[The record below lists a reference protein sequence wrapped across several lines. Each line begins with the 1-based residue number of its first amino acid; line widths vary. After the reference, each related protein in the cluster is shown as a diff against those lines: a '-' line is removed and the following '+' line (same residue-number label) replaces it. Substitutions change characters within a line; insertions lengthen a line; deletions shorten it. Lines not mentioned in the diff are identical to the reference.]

1 VLLRILVSLFSDRPI
16 SWIFL
21 VCLSL
26 VILFVFLW
34 FNYGSCFGLLLGVQH
49 ELLRRKYDEECALL
63 KKRYLDE
70 CSERKRLYNEVI
82 ELKGNIRVFCRC
94 RPLNSEEVANGSTSV
109 VDFDM
114 AQENEIQIVPS
125 DSSRK
130 QFRFDH
136 VFKPEDGQGKSF
148 VEYAYSRFIVKIL

>member
-1 VLLRILVSLFSDRPI
+1 M
-16 SWIFL
+16 
-21 VCLSL
+21 
-26 VILFVFLW
+26 
-34 FNYGSCFGLLLGVQH
+34 QH
-49 ELLRRKYDEECALL
+49 EHLRRKYNEECALL

-94 RPLNSEEVANGSTSV
+94 RPLNAEEVANGSTSV

-114 AQENEIQIVPS
+114 SQENEIQIVSS

-136 VFKPEDGQGKSF
+136 VFKPEDGQGNSF
-148 VEYAYSRFIVKIL
+148 VEYAFLGLLYTSYNDILV